1 MPPES
6 SCVRWV
12 IKGGRIKDK
21 SLDAGNCRGKPGRGW
36 CGGRKESCLISDM
49 ADVKGR
55 WTPWADLYNLCLGR
69 KGLTFRK
76 RVESIHSNWQST
88 SLGFEMTDLDKNSDS
103 QNKRDLFDVREQ
115 GRLQRTKVG
124 AAPSAPCLLNLCTSD
139 LG

>member
-1 MPPES
+1 M
-6 SCVRWV
+6 
-12 IKGGRIKDK
+12 
-21 SLDAGNCRGKPGRGW
+21 
-36 CGGRKESCLISDM
+36 ISDM

-55 WTPWADLYNLCLGR
+55 WTPWADLYNLFLGR

-88 SLGFEMTDLDKNSDS
+88 LLGFEITELDKNSNS

-124 AAPSAPCLLNLCTSD
+124 AAPSAPWLLNLCTSD
-139 LG
+139 LGWGNSLLW